1 MKTKDQPNNVLSLSI
16 SHLAVVLISL
26 HSRHVC
32 LVARIP
38 KCENLTL
45 TNGSCNPYAVVALS
59 RGDRHSK
66 RDDFKRTVV
75 KKKSINP
82 SFDETFLFDV
92 SVMVKP
98 SVYGSCLYKL
108 T

>member
-1 MKTKDQPNNVLSLSI
+1 MYYLYRVRCDLWLVWITV
-16 SHLAVVLISL
+16 HFY
-26 HSRHVC
+26 HVY

-92 SVMVKP
+92 STL
-98 SVYGSCLYKL
+98 SDFGYTRYRCCERHL
-108 T
+108 